1 MWSCMLHYFTSTE
14 NFNYLTWHCTVSYV
28 ALFHQICGS
37 VYLNLTNIFSGLL
50 FLPLTV
56 PMPTTVCSIYL
67 PLTVTYAYFWL
78 SCMSTF
84 DCPICLPLTVPY
96 AHLWLS
102 CMPIFAFG
110 CPLCLPLNV
119 LYAHLWMSRMRT
131 FDCPVCLPLSG
142 PYPFTCLIWKS
153 LSIAKLPLAYLI
165 EPLEQASLS
174 AAL

>member
-1 MWSCMLHYFTSTE
+1 MWSRMLHYFTSTE

-102 CMPIFAFG
+102 CMPIFD
-110 CPLCLPLNV
+110 CPTCLPLPLAV
-119 LYAHLWMSRMRT
+119 PYAYLWTSCMLT
-131 FDCPVCLPLSG
+131 FDCLVCLPLTVL
-142 PYPFTCLIWKS
+142 Y
-153 LSIAKLPLAYLI
+153 AYLCLVPI
-165 EPLEQASLS
+165 PSPVWYGSPYQLLNCHWHT
-174 AAL
+174 L

>member
-1 MWSCMLHYFTSTE
+1 MWSRMLHYFTSTE

-67 PLTVTYAYFWL
+67 PLTVTYAYLWL

-102 CMPIFAFG
+102 CMPIFD
-110 CPLCLPLNV
+110 CPTCLPLPLAVPYAYLWTSCMLTFDCLVCLPLTV
-119 LYAHLWMSRMRT
+119 LYAHLWLSRMPT
-131 FDCPVCLPLSG
+131 FV
-142 PYPFTCLIWKS
+142 WS
-153 LSIAKLPLAYLI
+153 LSLHLSDMEVLI
-165 EPLEQASLS
+165 NC
-174 AAL
+174 